1 MKLKLRLFV
10 LFLVICVLFA
20 PRLRA
25 QDNPP
30 NDPDLKK
37 MLKEAEEMQKQ
48 ADELQ
53 KQNPPAKMDLKKKM
67 AEMQAQAKAEEAR
80 QEQEEKREKEK
91 LQAALKKQLEAPG
104 PLAFPDWTPA
114 TPQFTAKGSPAK
126 KIVNDEVRI
135 IQTGTSTLTPNELL
149 DAWKASVAD
158 KPLNN
163 FSNNIRSNGS
173 VTTRLY
179 VSTRTDSEE
188 KVTLEASREAG
199 GKITLVEIST
209 ALPKPNIEG
218 D

>member
-1 MKLKLRLFV
+1 MKLKPRLFGP
-10 LFLVICVLFA
+10 FLVIYVLFA

-25 QDNPP
+25 QGNPP

-37 MLKEAEEMQKQ
+37 MLEEAEDMQKEAN
-48 ADELQ
+48 ELN
-53 KQNPPAKMDLKKKM
+53 KKNPPPPDAKKKL
-67 AEMQAQAKAEEAR
+67 AEMAAQAKAEEAR
-80 QEQEEKREKEK
+80 QEQEEKRENEK

-104 PLAFPDWTPA
+104 PLALPDWTPA

-163 FSNNIRSNGS
+163 VSNNIRSNGS

-199 GKITLVEIST
+199 GKITRVEIST
-209 ALPKPNIEG
+209 ALPKPSIDSE
-218 D
+218 

>member
-1 MKLKLRLFV
+1 MKLKPRLFV
-10 LFLVICVLFA
+10 PFLVIYVLFA

-25 QDNPP
+25 QGNPP

-37 MLKEAEEMQKQ
+37 MLEEAEDMQKEAN
-48 ADELQ
+48 ELN
-53 KQNPPAKMDLKKKM
+53 KKNPPPPDAKKKL
-67 AEMQAQAKAEEAR
+67 AEMAAQAKAEEAR
-80 QEQEEKREKEK
+80 QEQEEKRENEK

-104 PLAFPDWTPA
+104 PLALPDWTPA

-163 FSNNIRSNGS
+163 VSNNIRSNGS

-199 GKITLVEIST
+199 GKITRVEIST
-209 ALPKPNIEG
+209 ALPKPSIDSE
-218 D
+218 

>member
-1 MKLKLRLFV
+1 MKLKLSLFV
-10 LFLVICVLFA
+10 LFLIICVLFA

-37 MLKEAEEMQKQ
+37 MMEEAEDMQKEAN
-48 ADELQ
+48 ELN
-53 KQNPPAKMDLKKKM
+53 KKNPPPPDAKRKL
-67 AEMQAQAKAEEAR
+67 AEMEAQAKAEEAH

-104 PLAFPDWTPA
+104 PLALPDWTPA

-135 IQTGTSTLTPNELL
+135 IQTGTSALTPNELL

-163 FSNNIRSNGS
+163 VSNNIRSNGS

-188 KVTLEASREAG
+188 KVTFEASREAG

-209 ALPKPNIEG
+209 ALPKPNIDSE
-218 D
+218 

>member
-1 MKLKLRLFV
+1 MKLKPRLFV
-10 LFLVICVLFA
+10 PFLVICVLFA
-20 PRLRA
+20 PRLRV
-25 QDNPP
+25 QGNPP

-37 MLKEAEEMQKQ
+37 MMEEAEDMQKEAN
-48 ADELQ
+48 ELN
-53 KQNPPAKMDLKKKM
+53 KKNPPPPDAKKKL
-67 AEMQAQAKAEEAR
+67 AEMAAQAKAEEAR
-80 QEQEEKREKEK
+80 QEQEEKRENEK

-104 PLAFPDWTPA
+104 PLALPDWTPA

-163 FSNNIRSNGS
+163 VSNNIRSNGS

-199 GKITLVEIST
+199 GKITRVEIYT
-209 ALPKPNIEG
+209 ALPKPNIDSE
-218 D
+218 

>member
-1 MKLKLRLFV
+1 MKLKLSLFV
-10 LFLVICVLFA
+10 LFLLICVLFA

-30 NDPDLKK
+30 NDLDLKK
-37 MLKEAEEMQKQ
+37 MMEEAEDMQKEAN
-48 ADELQ
+48 ELS
-53 KQNPPAKMDLKKKM
+53 KKNPPPPDAKKKL

-91 LQAALKKQLEAPG
+91 LQAALKKQLEAPS

-114 TPQFTAKGSPAK
+114 TLQFTAKGSPGK
-126 KIVNDEVRI
+126 KIVGDEVRI
-135 IQTGTSTLTPNELL
+135 IQTGTSALTPNELL

-163 FSNNIRSNGS
+163 VSNNIRSNGS

-209 ALPKPNIEG
+209 ALPKPNIDNE
-218 D
+218 

>member
-1 MKLKLRLFV
+1 MKLKPRLFV
-10 LFLVICVLFA
+10 PFLVISVLFA

-25 QDNPP
+25 QGNPP

-37 MLKEAEEMQKQ
+37 MMEEAEDMQKEAN
-48 ADELQ
+48 ELN
-53 KQNPPAKMDLKKKM
+53 KKNPPPPDAKKKL
-67 AEMQAQAKAEEAR
+67 AEMAAQAKAEEAR
-80 QEQEEKREKEK
+80 QEQEEKRENEK
-91 LQAALKKQLEAPG
+91 LQAALKRQLEAPG
-104 PLAFPDWTPA
+104 PLALPDWTPA

-163 FSNNIRSNGS
+163 VSNNIRSNGS

-199 GKITLVEIST
+199 GKITRVEIYT
-209 ALPKPNIEG
+209 ALPKPNIDSE
-218 D
+218 

>member
-1 MKLKLRLFV
+1 MKLKPRLFV
-10 LFLVICVLFA
+10 PFLVICVLFA

-37 MLKEAEEMQKQ
+37 MMEEAEDMQKEAN
-48 ADELQ
+48 ELN
-53 KQNPPAKMDLKKKM
+53 KKNPPPPDAKKKL
-67 AEMQAQAKAEEAR
+67 AEMAAQAKAEEAR
-80 QEQEEKREKEK
+80 QEQEEKRENEK
-91 LQAALKKQLEAPG
+91 LQAVLKKQLEAPG

-126 KIVNDEVRI
+126 KIVDDEVRI

-173 VTTRLY
+173 VTTRLF
-179 VSTRTDSEE
+179 VSTRTGSEE

-199 GKITLVEIST
+199 GKITLVKIYT
-209 ALPKPNIEG
+209 ALPKPNIDSE
-218 D
+218 

>member
-10 LFLVICVLFA
+10 LFLVICVLSA

-25 QDNPP
+25 QD
-30 NDPDLKK
+30 DPDMKK

-67 AEMQAQAKAEEAR
+67 AEMQAQAKEEEAR
-80 QEQEEKREKEK
+80 QEKEEKLEKEK

-126 KIVNDEVRI
+126 KIVDDEVKI
-135 IQTGTSTLTPNELL
+135 IQTGTSTLTPNALL
-149 DAWKASVAD
+149 DAWKAAIAG
-158 KPLNN
+158 KPIND
-163 FSNNIRSNGS
+163 FSNDMSSNGS
-173 VTTRLY
+173 VTTRLFL
-179 VSTRTDSEE
+179 STRTGSEE
-188 KVTLEASREAG
+188 KVALEASREAG
-199 GKITLVEIST
+199 GKITRVEIST
-209 ALPKPNIEG
+209 PLPKPNIEG

>member
-1 MKLKLRLFV
+1 MKLKPRLFV
-10 LFLVICVLFA
+10 PFLVICVLFA

-25 QDNPP
+25 QGNPP

-37 MLKEAEEMQKQ
+37 MMEEAEDMQKEAN
-48 ADELQ
+48 ELN
-53 KQNPPAKMDLKKKM
+53 KKNPPPPDAKKKL
-67 AEMQAQAKAEEAR
+67 AEMAAQAKAEETR

-91 LQAALKKQLEAPG
+91 LEAALKKQLEAPS
-104 PLAFPDWTPA
+104 PLALPDWTPA

-149 DAWKASVAD
+149 DAWKASVAG

-179 VSTRTDSEE
+179 VSTRTGSEE

-199 GKITLVEIST
+199 GKITRVEIYT
-209 ALPKPNIEG
+209 ALPKPNIDSE
-218 D
+218 

>member
-1 MKLKLRLFV
+1 MKLKLSLFV
-10 LFLVICVLFA
+10 LFLIICVLFA

-37 MLKEAEEMQKQ
+37 MMEEAEDMQKEAN
-48 ADELQ
+48 ELN
-53 KQNPPAKMDLKKKM
+53 KKNPPPPDAKRKL
-67 AEMQAQAKAEEAR
+67 AEMEAQAKAEEAH

-104 PLAFPDWTPA
+104 PLALPDWTPA

-135 IQTGTSTLTPNELL
+135 IQTGTSALTPNELL

-163 FSNNIRSNGS
+163 VSNNIRSNGS

-199 GKITLVEIST
+199 GKITLVEIYT
-209 ALPKPNIEG
+209 ALPKPIIDSE
-218 D
+218 

>member
-1 MKLKLRLFV
+1 MKLKPRLFV
-10 LFLVICVLFA
+10 PFLVICVLFA
-20 PRLRA
+20 PRLRV
-25 QDNPP
+25 QGNPP

-37 MLKEAEEMQKQ
+37 MMEEAEDMQKEAN
-48 ADELQ
+48 ELN
-53 KQNPPAKMDLKKKM
+53 KKNPPPPDAKKKL
-67 AEMQAQAKAEEAR
+67 AEMAAQAKAEEAR
-80 QEQEEKREKEK
+80 QEQEEKRENEK

-104 PLAFPDWTPA
+104 PLALPDWTPA

-163 FSNNIRSNGS
+163 VSNNIRSNDS

-199 GKITLVEIST
+199 GKIKRVEIYT
-209 ALPKPNIEG
+209 ALPKPNIDSE
-218 D
+218 